1 MKKNKIKFLLIIL
14 CFTFYPSFILNASD
28 LIESQPEI
36 LFKYDRLDKSYANLS
51 QQVAFNKAVL
61 LLERKEYQA
70 AIKIFKTTAVVMKI
84 PSFLNIAIAY
94 YQMNSIYNAKIY
106 FKRIYEHKESMN
118 TNTYSFMS
126 ACFYL
131 YQLSKD
137 KNYLEEIINIAKKEY
152 KLSEHSK
159 RMIADTYIVLK
170 NYKLAL
176 KVLESMDFSRPLK
189 KALLYIKLNNYEQAE
204 IFLKN
209 ARDTSFNPKKINDI
223 LWFMIFRDLKA
234 NEISKLQE
242 HLDELSPRISY
253 FSSNTKLP
261 LKIFFNKHKYT
272 AKQYLNFVTKF
283 DEDRVI
289 DYIFY
294 FAPFIFSDSQELIYD
309 MSKGFIFNSKNNIK
323 QLDVMLEYNAKLL
336 NLIKKDPILR
346 VKELEKLLKTDTKSY
361 IYYNLGLAYAHI
373 YDFHSAYKYFH
384 KAYKLNPGNKLF
396 SVMTL
401 ISAKRISKKLKDK
414 EYIEKNIKSN
424 NGMYKYFGHKLYS
437 MFENSKFTSSQK
449 PGKYE
454 NSIFYKSLLF
464 LEKFQK
470 GKATFDEPLL
480 KEYYKDPFIYLM
492 KLSMRKDNEND
503 YVYFSRLQDTIP
515 LKINNNFLDG
525 PLLITQYYIDILKA
539 IGLFYKADLNIV
551 GYHSPSY
558 LRTKALSDLH
568 NNNAKA
574 AVSILE
580 FLQEKYHLED
590 KYTMYLIVAG
600 LLEDKRYNEASVQ
613 ISLIKAILNESG
625 ADFLSGV
632 QLIQD
637 LKIHSAKEYFNKP
650 YKDSLIDF
658 KLLGFDD
665 YLESL

>member
-1 MKKNKIKFLLIIL
+1 MKKFNIKLLFLIFL
-14 CFTFYPSFILNASD
+14 FSFLNLNAKD

-36 LFKYDRLDKSYANLS
+36 LFKYDKLNKSYTNLT

-61 LLERKEYQA
+61 LLQKKKYQE
-70 AIKIFKTTAVVMKI
+70 AISIFKTTAVVMKI

-94 YQMNSIYNAKIY
+94 YQMDSIYNAKIY
-106 FKRIYEHKESMN
+106 FQRIYEHDEARYS
-118 TNTYSFMS
+118 NTYSFMS

-137 KNYLEEIINIAKKEY
+137 KNYLEEIINIAKKEK

-170 NYKLAL
+170 NYKAAL
-176 KVLESMDFSRPLK
+176 KVLEAMDYSRPLK
-189 KALLYIKLNNYEQAE
+189 KALLHVK
-204 IFLKN
+204 LKN
-209 ARDTSFNPKKINDI
+209 YKEADRFLQNAKDNTFNPKKVNDI

-234 NEISKLQE
+234 NDISKLLE

-253 FSSNTKLP
+253 FSSNKELP
-261 LKIFFNKHKYT
+261 LKIFFNKDKYS
-272 AKQYLNFVTKF
+272 AKQYLDFVTKF
-283 DEDRVI
+283 DDDRVM

-309 MSKGFIFNSKNNIK
+309 LSKGFIFNSDENIE
-323 QLDVMLEYNAKLL
+323 QLDVMLDYNANLL
-336 NLIKKDPILR
+336 NLIKKDPIIR
-346 VKELEKLLKTDTKSY
+346 VKELEKLIKIDTKSY

-373 YDFHSAYKYFH
+373 YDFHSAFKYFQ

-401 ISAKRISKKLKDK
+401 ISSEKISKKLNDR

-424 NGMYKYFGHKLYS
+424 NGLYKYFGHKLYS
-437 MFENSKFTSSQK
+437 MFLNPSFKSSTEV
-449 PGKYE
+449 GKYKK
-454 NSIFYKSLLF
+454 SIFYKSLIF
-464 LEKFQK
+464 LNKFQA
-470 GKATFDEPLL
+470 GTATSDEPLL
-480 KEYYKDPFIYLM
+480 KEYYKDPFIYLI
-492 KLSMRKDNEND
+492 KLSMRKENESD
-503 YVYFSRLQDTIP
+503 YSYFSRLQDTIP

-558 LRTKALSDLH
+558 LRTKALRDLH
-568 NNNAKA
+568 NDNPKA

-580 FLQEKYHLED
+580 FLQEKYDLED

-613 ISLIKAILNESG
+613 ISLIKAILKDSG

-637 LKIHSAKEYFNKP
+637 LKIHSAKEYFKEP
-650 YKDSLIDF
+650 YFDSLIDF

-665 YLESL
+665 FLESL